1 MPAATLQSTLSQE
14 EKIEPVQREASVPGT
29 YVNFDRAEVVRVRG
43 VRWRRLALKTPLVHK
58 GDDLTAIL
66 SEAAGPFLEEGDIL
80 VVTEKVVAI
89 AQGRAMPVSEIRP
102 SGLARLLSRFV
113 TRTPYGIGLAM
124 PETMECALRECGRW
138 KILIAAAA
146 GAVGKLLG
154 KKGWFYRVAGI
165 QAAGIDG
172 PCACTIPPYNHWVVL
187 SPQDPGREAEKLFH
201 TLRGEGYPL
210 RAVVI
215 ADCNDLG
222 GELIGQ
228 SGGVDLALLREIL
241 ADNPLG
247 QGDDQTPAGIVRQ
260 SSTDSL

>member
-1 MPAATLQSTLSQE
+1 MPAVTLQSTLSQE

-29 YVNFDRAEVVRVRG
+29 YVNFDRAEVVRVGG

-154 KKGWFYRVAGI
+154 KKGWFYRIAGI

-172 PCACTIPPYNHWVVL
+172 PCACTIPPYNRWVVL

-201 TLRGEGYPL
+201 TLREEGYPL

-228 SGGVDLALLREIL
+228 SGGVDLQLLREIL

-247 QGDDQTPAGIVRQ
+247 QGDDQTPAGIVCQ

>member
-1 MPAATLQSTLSQE
+1 M
-14 EKIEPVQREASVPGT
+14 
-29 YVNFDRAEVVRVRG
+29 
-43 VRWRRLALKTPLVHK
+43 
-58 GDDLTAIL
+58 
-66 SEAAGPFLEEGDIL
+66 
-80 VVTEKVVAI
+80 
-89 AQGRAMPVSEIRP
+89 
-102 SGLARLLSRFV
+102 
-113 TRTPYGIGLAM
+113 
-124 PETMECALRECGRW
+124 
-138 KILIAAAA
+138 
-146 GAVGKLLG
+146 GKLLG